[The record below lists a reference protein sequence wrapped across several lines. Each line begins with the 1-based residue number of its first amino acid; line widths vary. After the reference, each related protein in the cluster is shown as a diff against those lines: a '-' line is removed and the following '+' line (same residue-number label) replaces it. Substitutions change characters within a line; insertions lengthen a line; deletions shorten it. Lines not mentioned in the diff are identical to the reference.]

1 MKKYWGILG
10 ATLVAL
16 TLTGCGNHSQA
27 KSSDSKKVTTHK
39 VVKASH
45 KKNTKSTG
53 KKQQATTSSSSATST
68 EFSNQNFVSKY
79 EDAISGIFFKGNQ
92 FIWVYNEITNGDSSE
107 LVSTQGTYSY
117 DSKSQIVTLNV
128 ANQSKTYTGKATQ
141 LSRYYYE
148 SVGASP
154 ANSSLQLK
162 YSAGNEASMTP
173 QNGSFGS
180 KTLQSVQSNQVLS
193 YDYAVSKY
201 SVQKVDS
208 SMQKGQNT
216 INSAEDLK
224 KFMLDHD
231 LINPSSDH
239 VKIEAYDGGGQ
250 FDEFPVYDQTD
261 YDDAMASKDGIEPE
275 KTVSAKYSVAL
286 DTGAT
291 STVYFLG
298 NDNNIYYEML
308 GTRPEVELAPNVD
321 STYHMYYGQ

>member
-1 MKKYWGILG
+1 MKKYWEIMG
-10 ATLVAL
+10 AVLIGL
-16 TLTGCGNHSQA
+16 TLTGCGNNSQS
-27 KSSDSKKVTTHK
+27 KSSDTKKVTTHK

-45 KKNTKSTG
+45 KKAKSTG
-53 KKQQATTSSSSATST
+53 KKQQATTSNSSATST
-68 EFSNQNFVSKY
+68 EFSNKNFVSRY

-92 FIWVYNEITNGDSSE
+92 FIWVYNEMTNGDSSE

-117 DSKSQIVTLNV
+117 DSKSQMVTLNV
-128 ANQSKTYTGKATQ
+128 TNQSKTYTGKTTQ

-148 SVGASP
+148 SVSASP

-162 YSAGNEASMTP
+162 YSAGNVASMTP

-180 KTLQSVQSNQVLS
+180 KTLQSMQSNQVLS

-216 INSAEDLK
+216 INSAEDFK

-231 LINPSSDH
+231 LIEKPEGVD
-239 VKIEAYDGGGQ
+239 VKAYNGGGQ
-250 FDEFPVYDQTD
+250 FDEFPVYSQLD
-261 YDDAMASKDGIEPE
+261 YDDVIGGKDGIEPE

-291 STVYFLG
+291 SEVYFLG
-298 NDNNIYYEML
+298 NDNNIYHEML
-308 GTRPEVELAPNVD
+308 STRPEVELASNAD